1 MYTSKIQD
9 LITEVRN
16 RIEKVSEEQYRVAF
30 MYQFI
35 TGVEIAQVSGKY
47 RPLGVDAKKITII
60 NNSSPIELVIFK
72 IKPNRGKGQHIFSLL
87 PIDNSFDNWVNIVYS
102 YFIKFKGEPPFK
114 FHDDFEN
121 SVRYLQWKAEEVFNG
136 LDWDFPSY
144 TISKKGKIEAR
155 EKSFRSDALRKLR
168 LNDLIINYN
177 FNSLDLALFNG
188 FNDGSRFL
196 SHQIKDILAENL
208 IKYSDEEIALRAI
221 PYLTKFLKKNEDDI
235 TLDIL
240 TRTQCYFYI
249 YTYDKLTNNDYTSK
263 DELIEN
269 LSQLLKKDK
278 KYVANILEQ
287 ISYFDPTDEKYN
299 EPTYYRKIL
308 LEDIFQWYWNN
319 KEIARANFEIFLNI
333 INTDTSL
340 NFNSDL
346 KDIIKENQKIFKEE
360 GSIINLNIKLRKR
373 STELLNK
380 ARIYFRRQNN
390 EGKLRCSIC
399 GYVKPNY
406 IEREI
411 VHIHHMEPLKDVP
424 AEGIDILFEDAIK
437 KMIPLC
443 PTCHSIIHAKENNNL
458 TIDQVI
464 EHMQK

>member
-1 MYTSKIQD
+1 
-9 LITEVRN
+9 
-16 RIEKVSEEQYRVAF
+16 
-30 MYQFI
+30 
-35 TGVEIAQVSGKY
+35 
-47 RPLGVDAKKITII
+47 
-60 NNSSPIELVIFK
+60 
-72 IKPNRGKGQHIFSLL
+72 
-87 PIDNSFDNWVNIVYS
+87 
-102 YFIKFKGEPPFK
+102 
-114 FHDDFEN
+114 
-121 SVRYLQWKAEEVFNG
+121 
-136 LDWDFPSY
+136 
-144 TISKKGKIEAR
+144 
-155 EKSFRSDALRKLR
+155 
-168 LNDLIINYN
+168 
-177 FNSLDLALFNG
+177 
-188 FNDGSRFL
+188 
-196 SHQIKDILAENL
+196 
-208 IKYSDEEIALRAI
+208 
-221 PYLTKFLKKNEDDI
+221 
-235 TLDIL
+235 
-240 TRTQCYFYI
+240 
-249 YTYDKLTNNDYTSK
+249 
-263 DELIEN
+263 